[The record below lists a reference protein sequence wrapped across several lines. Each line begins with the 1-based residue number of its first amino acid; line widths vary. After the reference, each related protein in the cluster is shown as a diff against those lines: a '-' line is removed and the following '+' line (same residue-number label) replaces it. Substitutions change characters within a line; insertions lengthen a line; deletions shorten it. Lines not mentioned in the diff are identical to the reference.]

1 MYNFFT
7 ILMSLLVIFFIAGV
21 SNFYFSNKNISLK
34 DYNRSNIDLILK
46 EKIRDLPILAN
57 DTNDI
62 LEFND
67 SFDEEKN
74 NEKKRSFWELLNKD
88 ES

>member
-1 MYNFFT
+1 MYKFFN
-7 ILMSLLVIFFIAGV
+7 ILMSLLVIFFIASV

>member
-1 MYNFFT
+1 
-7 ILMSLLVIFFIAGV
+7 MSLLVIFFMTCV

-46 EKIRDLPILAN
+46 EKIRDLPILTN

-67 SFDEEKN
+67 SYDEEKN